1 MKQSINEKRAENTF
15 EKSLENAGDMMNY
28 KGYIGKVE
36 YDDENDIFTG
46 SVINVRT
53 VITFLGSTFDEIE
66 KEFKASVDVTDQS
79 GQRDL
84 NSRPHGPQ
92 PCALPSYAIPRNYY
106 SMTEKTGVVKM

>member
-15 EKSLENAGDMMNY
+15 EKSLENAGAMMNY

-53 VITFLGSTFDEIE
+53 VITFL
-66 KEFKASVDVTDQS
+66 A
-79 GQRDL
+79 
-84 NSRPHGPQ
+84 
-92 PCALPSYAIPRNYY
+92 
-106 SMTEKTGVVKM
+106 

>member
-46 SVINVRT
+46 HMSK
-53 VITFLGSTFDEIE
+53 FE
-66 KEFKASVDVTDQS
+66 
-79 GQRDL
+79 
-84 NSRPHGPQ
+84 
-92 PCALPSYAIPRNYY
+92 
-106 SMTEKTGVVKM
+106 